1 MGWND
6 VNKGALG
13 QSSGRFLSLTD
24 GETKTIR
31 LLDEEP
37 ESAYVHKI
45 SQIVNGQEVF
55 RSIPATVD
63 LDDNF
68 IQNNSN
74 RWPATPTHG
83 MRCIEIQDGEA
94 VGDIMVLT
102 GGRQIYGD
110 LKLLFDRYGDL
121 RQFDIDIHREGEG
134 RDTKYSVTLAPKH
147 AEINLEELIEEIEQD
162 PALQWDAVFPK
173 INGEQQQRML
183 SDANLDIG
191 YDPAE
196 DLAAEMAIEE
206 ALSTRMSTG
215 KYEGKQ
221 MRELM
226 VVDIGYLNWVADKFT
241 SDDSVAAAARVV
253 VRNMEQ
259 IAQPKAKAGLGTGK
273 AAPASAAAKPAGK
286 RSGSKAS
293 TPKAAPDGDPAVRN
307 SLVNEINEIL
317 AGDTQYED
325 AMVVAATLRK
335 YGNEKTR
342 IRDFTVEELTALR
355 DGINPTSRRGGT
367 PPTCRQV
374 VRSGSESSGS
384 TN

>member
-259 IAQPKAKAGLGTGK
+259 IQAPKTKT
-273 AAPASAAAKPAGK
+273 
-286 RSGSKAS
+286 S
-293 TPKAAPDGDPAVRN
+293 TPKAAPEGDPAVRN
-307 SLVNEINEIL
+307 SLINEINEIL
-317 AGDTQYED
+317 ASDTKYED
-325 AMVVAATLRK
+325 AMTVADTVRK
-335 YGNEKTR
+335 YGNDKTR
-342 IRDFTVEELTALR
+342 IRDFTIEELTALR
-355 DGINPTSRRGGT
+355 DGIKTPEATTAT
-367 PPTCRQV
+367 PPAAGAGR
-374 VRSGSESSGS
+374 RRPAA
-384 TN
+384 N